1 MVAERHSDIAIIG
14 AGPVA
19 LFSVFQLGLFGF
31 KCRLFDSMDRA
42 GGQCTA
48 LYADKPIFDIP
59 AFPEIMSDELV
70 DRLLKQIEPYRPDF
84 EFNQLISGITVDEQ
98 GVQLT
103 TAAAVTF
110 NAKALVIAS
119 GLGALTSAGQI
130 VRPDPLATTGAM
142 AAVERFGN
150 AIVVSSETFRT
161 SQPKIYAIGDVCHYP
176 GKLKLIVSGFHEV
189 ALMTQAIRRELQQ
202 AR

>member
-1 MVAERHSDIAIIG
+1 MPLSEHE
-14 AGPVA
+14 
-19 LFSVFQLGLFGF
+19 Q
-31 KCRLFDSMDRA
+31 
-42 GGQCTA
+42 
-48 LYADKPIFDIP
+48 
-59 AFPEIMSDELV
+59 
-70 DRLLKQIEPYRPDF
+70 RLLEQIEPYHPDF
-84 EFNQLISGITVDEQ
+84 EFNQMISGITADEQ

-103 TAAAVTF
+103 TAGDVNF

-130 VRPDPLATTGAM
+130 VRPDPLATIGAT
-142 AAVERFGN
+142 ADIVRFGN
-150 AIVVSSETFRT
+150 AIVVSPETFRT

-176 GKLKLIVSGFHEV
+176 GKLKLILSGFHEA

>member
-31 KCRLFDSMDRA
+31 KCRLFDSMSRA
-42 GGQCTA
+42 GGQCAA

-59 AFPEIMSDELV
+59 AFPEIMGDELI
-70 DRLLKQIEPYRPDF
+70 DRLLKQIEPYSPDF

-98 GVQLT
+98 GVQIN
-103 TAAAVTF
+103 TAAGITF
-110 NAKALVIAS
+110 NVKALVIAS

-130 VRPDPLATTGAM
+130 VRPDPLA
-142 AAVERFGN
+142 AADIERFGN
-150 AIVVSSETFRT
+150 AIVVNPETFRT

-176 GKLKLIVSGFHEV
+176 GKLKLIVSGFHEA

-202 AR
+202 VR